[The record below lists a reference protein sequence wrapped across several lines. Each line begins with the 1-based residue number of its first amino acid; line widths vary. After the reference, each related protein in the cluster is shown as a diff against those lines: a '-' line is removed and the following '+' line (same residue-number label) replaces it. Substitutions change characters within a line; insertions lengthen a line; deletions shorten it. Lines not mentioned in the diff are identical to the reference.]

1 MLVDKS
7 LRFFCFIL
15 ITLGTIFF
23 SSTLFAFTLKEVALL
38 IVREKQSYPEA
49 SEELLKIRKYKEDGR
64 LMEKAEG
71 GDPLAQY
78 KAGLLAF
85 LDYKYLEARDWFE
98 KSAEQGFKKAGA
110 AFNYFE
116 KYYESFLHP
125 QRTAS
130 RSPNVQYEVALM
142 SRVNDFRVF
151 SNGEVSTDTVKWLE
165 RAAKK
170 GHPEALFDLGM
181 LHHQMGNLQEAVKLL
196 SKAARKGHTKAQ
208 DYLFQLR
215 RSSANSRRTREVS
228 DTKAAPP
235 RETALAASG
244 ESCNETWSTPPLSIT
259 SD

>member
-1 MLVDKS
+1 MDKS
-7 LRFFCFIL
+7 LKFFYFIL
-15 ITLGTIFF
+15 TLGGVFF

-38 IVREKQSYPEA
+38 VVREKQGYPEA
-49 SEELLKIRKYKEDGR
+49 SEELLKIREYREGGQ

-85 LDYKYLEARDWFE
+85 LDYNYLEARDWFE
-98 KSAEQGFKKAGA
+98 KSSEQGFKKAGA

-116 KYYESFLHP
+116 KYYESFLYP
-125 QRTAS
+125 QKTAS
-130 RSPNVQYEVALM
+130 RSLDVQYGVALM
-142 SRVNDFRVF
+142 SRVHDFRVF

-170 GHPEALFDLGM
+170 GHPEALFDLGV
-181 LHHQMGNLQEAVKLL
+181 LHHKTGNLKEANKLL
-196 SKAARKGHTKAQ
+196 SEAAQKGHTKAQ

-215 RSSANSRRTREVS
+215 RSSANSRRTPGVS
-228 DTKAAPP
+228 GGTKALS
-235 RETALAASG
+235 RGETLASG
-244 ESCNETWSTPPLSIT
+244 ESCNETWSAAISTA